1 MNAMTLLHIGAEQT
15 VVTVGGK
22 SNPAATLVLALGSQ
36 KTARDHFKH
45 APPRPLEVENAIAA
59 VEDEVTRAKAM
70 IPPDSG
76 LFTAD
81 ASVREIALHS
91 GVVDAASIRLSIDA
105 VERAFDRL
113 AAVSLGRPAAHE
125 GLPENAEFAATLLIL
140 REFMHHLQFAQIT
153 ILERT
158 PEGFE

>member
-15 VVTVGGK
+15 VVTVGRQ
-22 SNPAATLVLALGSQ
+22 SDPAASLVLAIGSQ
-36 KTARDHFKH
+36 KTARDYFKH
-45 APPRPLEVENAIAA
+45 APPSPLEVENAIAV

-70 IPPDSG
+70 IPPGSG

-81 ASVREIALHS
+81 AGARAIAIHS
-91 GVVDAASIRLSIDA
+91 GVVDAASMRLSIDA
-105 VERAFDRL
+105 LERTFDRF

-125 GLPENAEFAATLLIL
+125 GLAENAEFAATLLIL

-153 ILERT
+153 ISQRT
-158 PEGFE
+158 PNGIE